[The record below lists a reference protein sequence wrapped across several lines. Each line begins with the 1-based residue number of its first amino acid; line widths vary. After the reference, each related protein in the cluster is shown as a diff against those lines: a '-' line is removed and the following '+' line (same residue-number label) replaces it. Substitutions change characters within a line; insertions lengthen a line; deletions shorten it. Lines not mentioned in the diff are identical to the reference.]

1 VILYSDFSR
10 RLTFEKSDDMGL
22 RVAQQ
27 GAEKSPCPESALVQF
42 LKSAPE
48 PIHIGILVAG
58 QLLRII
64 IREAFLG

>member
-27 GAEKSPCPESALVQF
+27 GAEKSPCPEGALDE
-42 LKSAPE
+42 KA
-48 PIHIGILVAG
+48 H
-58 QLLRII
+58 
-64 IREAFLG
+64 